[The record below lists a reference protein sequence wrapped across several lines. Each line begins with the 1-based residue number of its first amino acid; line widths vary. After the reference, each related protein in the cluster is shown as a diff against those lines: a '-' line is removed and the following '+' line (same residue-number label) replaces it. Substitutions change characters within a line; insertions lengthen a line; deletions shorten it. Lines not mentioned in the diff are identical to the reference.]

1 MLFYELT
8 IVKSKREYNILSRW
22 EFMFIDAFINFF
34 FFCLFVCFSVPS
46 LSMPNRLIKTSCV
59 INWQAETL

>member
-34 FFCLFVCFSVPS
+34 FFCLFVCFLCSFPFYAQQ
-46 LSMPNRLIKTSCV
+46 
-59 INWQAETL
+59 IN